1 MDRNLYMTTGEIAAL
16 MGVSKHT
23 LFHYD
28 DIGLFSPEYVA
39 ENGYRMYSLY
49 QLETL
54 ETILMLRDL
63 GMPLKEIRQFLQVR
77 SPKELVRIFAEREQQ
92 IEKELS
98 RLKTM
103 QGWIRQRRKKISMV
117 MQQDFSDIGIHHFPE
132 RYYLIRQID
141 GTSEKDYME
150 KTNRLILDFKHA
162 EQRNDYEVAYLQY
175 GKNLSRQIY
184 NAYDNV
190 LLLLEQKQKHMEY
203 RIMPEGDYLTGF
215 HVGHWNAIGEA
226 YARMEAYR
234 KEHKI
239 QTDMV
244 YLERDMVD
252 QLAVTSVEEYVTEI
266 AVRIVHENWTD

>member
-1 MDRNLYMTTGEIAAL
+1 MDRNLYMTTGEFAAL

-63 GMPLKEIRQFLQVR
+63 GMPLKEIWQFLQVR

-92 IEKELS
+92 IENELS

-190 LLLLEQKQKHMEY
+190 LLLLEQKPKHMEY
-203 RIMPEGDYLTGF
+203 CIMPEGDYLTGF

>member
-1 MDRNLYMTTGEIAAL
+1 MDRNLYMTTGEFAAL

-39 ENGYRMYSLY
+39 ENGYRMYSRY

-77 SPKELVRIFAEREQQ
+77 SPKELIRIFAEREQQ
-92 IEKELS
+92 IENELS

-117 MQQDFSDIGIHHFPE
+117 MQQDFSEIGIHHFPE

-190 LLLLEQKQKHMEY
+190 LLLLEQKPKYMEY

>member
-1 MDRNLYMTTGEIAAL
+1 MDRNLYMTTGEFAAL

-39 ENGYRMYSLY
+39 ENGYRMYSRY

-190 LLLLEQKQKHMEY
+190 LLLLEQKPKHMEY
-203 RIMPEGDYLTGF
+203 RIMPEGD
-215 HVGHWNAIGEA
+215 
-226 YARMEAYR
+226 
-234 KEHKI
+234 
-239 QTDMV
+239 
-244 YLERDMVD
+244 
-252 QLAVTSVEEYVTEI
+252 
-266 AVRIVHENWTD
+266 

>member
-1 MDRNLYMTTGEIAAL
+1 MDRNLYMTTGEFAAL

-162 EQRNDYEVAYLQY
+162 EQRNGYEVAYLQY

-190 LLLLEQKQKHMEY
+190 LLLL
-203 RIMPEGDYLTGF
+203 
-215 HVGHWNAIGEA
+215 
-226 YARMEAYR
+226 
-234 KEHKI
+234 
-239 QTDMV
+239 
-244 YLERDMVD
+244 
-252 QLAVTSVEEYVTEI
+252 
-266 AVRIVHENWTD
+266 

>member
-1 MDRNLYMTTGEIAAL
+1 

-28 DIGLFSPEYVA
+28 DIGLFSPECVA
-39 ENGYRMYSLY
+39 ENGYRMYSRY

-77 SPKELVRIFAEREQQ
+77 SPKELIRIFAEREQQ
-92 IEKELS
+92 IENELS

-117 MQQDFSDIGIHHFPE
+117 MQQDFSEIGIHHFPE

-190 LLLLEQKQKHMEY
+190 LLLLEQKPKHMEY
-203 RIMPEGDYLTGF
+203 RIMLEGNYLTGF

>member
-1 MDRNLYMTTGEIAAL
+1 MDRNLYMTTGEFAAL
-16 MGVSKHT
+16 MGVSKYT

-39 ENGYRMYSLY
+39 ENGYRMYSRY

-77 SPKELVRIFAEREQQ
+77 SPKELVRIFAEREHQ

-132 RYYLIRQID
+132 RYYLIRKID

-162 EQRNDYEVAYLQY
+162 EQRNDY
-175 GKNLSRQIY
+175 
-184 NAYDNV
+184 
-190 LLLLEQKQKHMEY
+190 
-203 RIMPEGDYLTGF
+203 
-215 HVGHWNAIGEA
+215 
-226 YARMEAYR
+226 
-234 KEHKI
+234 
-239 QTDMV
+239 
-244 YLERDMVD
+244 
-252 QLAVTSVEEYVTEI
+252 
-266 AVRIVHENWTD
+266 

>member
-1 MDRNLYMTTGEIAAL
+1 MDRNLYMTTGEFAAL
-16 MGVSKHT
+16 MGVSKYT

-63 GMPLKEIRQFLQVR
+63 GMPLKE
-77 SPKELVRIFAEREQQ
+77 
-92 IEKELS
+92 
-98 RLKTM
+98 
-103 QGWIRQRRKKISMV
+103 IRQRRKKISMV

-190 LLLLEQKQKHMEY
+190 LLLLEQKPKHMEY

-266 AVRIVHENWTD
+266 AVRIVHENWID